1 MSEINRMIGLGFEI
15 STIPP
20 EEAIEHDYRCAFHKI
35 VLVWCE
41 QISADYCDEPVCFA
55 VARMSD
61 EDMVVMCHEHF
72 QRFAADMVEACI
84 RFADEDTLTEEPEVF
99 VNAELKEAATT
110 HGVANLAS
118 SIIYQKQ
125 LKKGAN
131 K

>member
-1 MSEINRMIGLGFEI
+1 MIGLGFEI

-35 VLVWCE
+35 VPEGE

-61 EDMVVMCHEHF
+61 EDMVVMCHTHF

-84 RFADEDTLTEEPEVF
+84 RFADEDTLAEEPEVL
-99 VNAELKEAATT
+99 VNTELKEAATM
-110 HGVANLAS
+110 HGTMNLAS
-118 SIIYQKQ
+118 SIIY
-125 LKKGAN
+125 LKHLKEGAN
-131 K
+131 Q